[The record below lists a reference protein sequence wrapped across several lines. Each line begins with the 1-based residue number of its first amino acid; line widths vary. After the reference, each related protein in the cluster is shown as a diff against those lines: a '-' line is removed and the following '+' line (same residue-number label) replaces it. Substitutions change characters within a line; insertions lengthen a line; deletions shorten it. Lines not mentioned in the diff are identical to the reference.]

1 MPYKS
6 SNLVKDLAKP
16 QVDSSEPTN
25 YNKAYKL
32 SKVYWIEIIT
42 SKFLDFNH
50 SKSKQKITTP
60 I

>member
-16 QVDSSEPTN
+16 QVDSSEPTTPN
-25 YNKAYKL
+25 NACKL
-32 SKVYWIEIIT
+32 TRVYWIQIIT
-42 SKFLDFNH
+42 SKFLDLNH
-50 SKSKQKITTP
+50 SKSTQKITSP